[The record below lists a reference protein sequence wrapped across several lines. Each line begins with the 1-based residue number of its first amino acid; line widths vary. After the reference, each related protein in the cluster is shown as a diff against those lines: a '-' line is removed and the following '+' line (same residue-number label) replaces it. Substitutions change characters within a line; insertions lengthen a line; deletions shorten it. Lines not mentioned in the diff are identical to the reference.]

1 MPVEDKKR
9 GRPPRVHP
17 ADHSVNAASL
27 RLLNG
32 YERAPIQIATSSS
45 KQNKRNR
52 ALAGAILSTG
62 LSACLVLYVI
72 YLCQT
77 LSPFVL
83 WLLSASNGTGV
94 IPSSHPL
101 SSVLLDHPIR

>member
-1 MPVEDKKR
+1 MWKTATESGAAIEGQYVEDSMPVEDKKR

-32 YERAPIQIATSSS
+32 YERVPIQIVTSSS

-52 ALAGAILSTG
+52 ALAGIILR
-62 LSACLVLYVI
+62 VL
-72 YLCQT
+72 
-77 LSPFVL
+77 
-83 WLLSASNGTGV
+83 
-94 IPSSHPL
+94 
-101 SSVLLDHPIR
+101 D